1 MTPLQV
7 LRWLALGWALSL
19 AGSLVAAACYLFDL
33 SAILQYLMTL
43 CALAA
48 LAVRLRYGQAATSPV
63 LPPLP
68 ALPKGARVAV
78 FGALAL
84 LVFFALPPLLR
95 LVDPTAG
102 GFAPDT
108 INAAALGAFQFFAA
122 LSMAYVSWRWLFPDL
137 YRYAMDCM
145 EGKLLENLTDD
156 LKALLGPECT
166 VSLLEAAE
174 HRHIAQFQF
183 LIRCTR
189 FVLSLSP
196 FLLFLLLA
204 NHALTAAL
212 TAVPGS
218 APAL

>member
-1 MTPLQV
+1 M
-7 LRWLALGWALSL
+7 ALGGALTL
-19 AGSLVAAACYLFDL
+19 AGAFIASANHCFDL
-33 SAILQYLMTL
+33 AATLQFLMSL
-43 CALAA
+43 CTIGA
-48 LAVRLRYGQAATSPV
+48 LAVRLHAGEAATSP
-63 LPPLP
+63 LLP
-68 ALPKGARVAV
+68 ALPALPTLPKGARVAV

-84 LVFFALPPLLR
+84 GVFFLLPFALR
-95 LVDPTAG
+95 LIDPTAG

-122 LSMAYVSWRWLFPDL
+122 LSMAYASWRWLFPDL

-156 LKALLGPECT
+156 LKALLGPT
-166 VSLLEAAE
+166 RSVSLLEATE
-174 HRHIAQFQF
+174 YRHIAQFQF

-212 TAVPGS
+212 TAVPGG
-218 APAL
+218 APV